1 MVEVLV
7 KLLNV
12 PVDVARVVRTDLT
25 LAGRTS
31 PLWMFVLALALVALA
46 ALAYWWRVET
56 VSRGRKIT
64 LAVLR
69 AGFLLLL
76 LGLLLRPVLSFT
88 IEGTV
93 RRTLLLL
100 LDGSQSMRIEDR
112 RTDDADL
119 KRLAL
124 ATGAIDPAGGL
135 QQSAPRSDAL
145 PATARLD
152 VLKSVLRNSRLD
164 LVGRLGRDYE
174 LAAFR
179 FDRSVAEIAASEPPQ
194 TGQDAQPRSPL
205 ENLLWVEKL
214 EAAGPATALGD
225 AVREVLSRK
234 RGQPLAGIII
244 ATDGANNSGSVPLD
258 AAALAR
264 QDGVPLYIYGVGI
277 GSPRDVI
284 VGKVFAQEVAFVKDE
299 VPVTVRVRGQGM
311 AGQTSRVVLRLGGQA
326 VDEQDITF
334 SGDGEQVATMRFTP
348 EREGEF
354 ELVASIEP
362 REDEVVKDNNSA
374 SAQLRVVDGKIKVLM
389 IEQSPRWEFKYLQAM
404 LYRDRRVEL
413 KCLLVEGDPQLT
425 RGEGS
430 PYIEQFP
437 QDKQELFKFDVIILG
452 DVDPRFVSAGQM
464 ESLSEYVSKFGGAM
478 VMIAGRRFAPAGYA
492 RTSIEKMLPV
502 EFDAATAEGSAQG
515 TFSKPVRLELTA
527 AGRTSAMMR
536 ISDNPTENLQR
547 WASLP
552 PVYWVARVSRAKPA
566 AEVLL
571 VDSDS
576 SRASRF
582 GKMPVVA
589 IQQYGVGQVMYVG
602 TDNTW
607 RWRRNTGDRY
617 HTMFWGQLVQR
628 MAMAH
633 LLGSSKRTQLSSDRK
648 QYVSFDRV
656 TVYARLYKEN
666 FEPVTEPSVGG
677 VYMPAGADATP
688 SAHHQVQLRP
698 IPEQPGMYRGE
709 FVAPAAGAWQFHVDR
724 DPATRLDFVVAEP
737 RLELDDTA
745 LNEAMLK
752 EMAAITGGAFLRE
765 EDLHRLPQIIGNKS
779 EKVRRGVEV
788 ELWSTPLYF
797 LLALAVV
804 TAEWVVRKM
813 SQLK

>member
-1 MVEVLV
+1 MLEVLV
-7 KLLNV
+7 RLLNV

-31 PLWMFVLALALVALA
+31 PLWMFLLALALVALA
-46 ALAYWWRVET
+46 AGAYGWRVEA

-64 LAVLR
+64 LAALR
-69 AGFLLLL
+69 AAFLLML

-93 RRTLLLL
+93 RRTLVLL

-112 RTDDADL
+112 RTEEADV
-119 KRLAL
+119 KRLAI
-124 ATGAIDPAGGL
+124 AANVIDPGKGL
-135 QQSAPRSDAL
+135 QQRLPDPAAL
-145 PATARLD
+145 RPASRLD
-152 VLKSVLRNSRLD
+152 VLKAALRNSRLK
-164 LVGRLGRDYE
+164 LVEQLARDYE
-174 LAAFR
+174 LAAFT
-179 FDRSVAEIAASEPPQ
+179 FDRAVAEIAAPAAPQPPQ
-194 TGQDAQPRSPL
+194 DTQRRSPL
-205 ENLLWVEKL
+205 ENLAWLDRL
-214 EAAGPATALGD
+214 EATGPATALGD
-225 AVREVLSRK
+225 AVREVLWRK
-234 RGQPLAGIII
+234 RGQPLAGIVI
-244 ATDGANNSGSVPLD
+244 ATDGANNSGSVPLE

-311 AGQTSRVVLRLGGQA
+311 AGQTSRLILRLGGQE
-326 VDEQDITF
+326 VDEQEITF
-334 SGDGEQVATMRFTP
+334 RGDGEQVATMRFTP
-348 EREGEF
+348 QQQGEF
-354 ELVASIEP
+354 ELAASIEP
-362 REDEVVKDNNSA
+362 RDDEVVKDNNSA
-374 SAQLRVVDGKIKVLM
+374 SASLRVVDGKIKVLM

-413 KCLLVEGDPQLT
+413 KCLLVEGDPQLA

-430 PYIEQFP
+430 PYLERFP

-452 DVDPRFVSAGQM
+452 DVDPRFLSAGQM
-464 ESLSEYVSKFGGAM
+464 ESLSEYVSRFGGAM

-492 RTSIEKMLPV
+492 RTPIERMLPV
-502 EFDAATAEGSAQG
+502 EFDAATAEASGQG
-515 TFSKPVRLELTA
+515 VFSKPVRLELTA
-527 AGRTSAMMR
+527 AGRASAMMR
-536 ISDNPTENLQR
+536 ISDNPAENVQR

-571 VDSDS
+571 VDSDP

-589 IQQYGVGQVMYVG
+589 IQQYGVGQVLYVG

-607 RWRRNTGDRY
+607 RWRRNAGDRY

-648 QYVSFDRV
+648 QYVSFERV

-666 FEPVTEPSVGG
+666 FEPVTEPTIGG
-677 VYMPAGADATP
+677 VYMPVGADATP
-688 SAHHQVQLRP
+688 SAHRRVTLRAM
-698 IPEQPGMYRGE
+698 PEQPGMYRGE
-709 FVAPAAGAWQFHVDR
+709 FVAPAAGTWQFHVDR

-745 LNEAMLK
+745 MNESMLK
-752 EMAAITGGAFLRE
+752 EMAASTGGAFVRE
-765 EDLHRLPQIIGNKS
+765 EDLHHLPQIIGSKS
-779 EKVRRGVEV
+779 ERVRSSVEV
-788 ELWSTPLYF
+788 ELWATPLYF
-797 LLALAVV
+797 LLALALV